1 MHQSKKRSSP
11 NTVEP
16 PVAKK
21 KQRVNGPISQNWRN
35 LKQTLVAESK
45 PTINY
50 REIRQKRKPQPET
63 PTESQRET
71 INDGKLKQQSTNPL
85 PANIKKNPKAKL
97 LPTSNSAAVTKVI
110 GLDCEMVGVGPD
122 GFDSALA
129 RVTIV
134 NSYGTIIYDKHVE
147 VPEKVTNY
155 RTKFSGI
162 RKQDLQ
168 GAPPFALVQ
177 KEVAK
182 LIKDR
187 IVVGHGLKNDFRALL
202 LQHPYSLTRDTSRY
216 GPLQRSKGRPHAL
229 RHLTK
234 SLFGVQIQS
243 GKHDPGEDARAA
255 VLVYKHVK
263 DAWEKAIKAKRVR
276 QAKMAKKNKAKK
288 VNSEVTTEMTTVMT
302 TTSTSV
308 VTSTGS
314 ISASYD
320 D

>member
-1 MHQSKKRSSP
+1 LNCMHQSKKRSSP

-21 KQRVNGPISQNWRN
+21 KQRVTGPISQNWRN

-50 REIRQKRKPQPET
+50 RGIRQKRKPQPET

-97 LPTSNSAAVTKVI
+97 LPSSNSTAVTKVI
-110 GLDCEMVGVGPD
+110 GLDCEMVGVGPY

-134 NSYGTIIYDKHVE
+134 NTYGTVIYDKHVQA
-147 VPEKVTNY
+147 PEQVTNY
-155 RTKFSGI
+155 RTQFSGV
-162 RKQDLQ
+162 RKEDLRD
-168 GAPPFALVQ
+168 APPFTLVQ
-177 KEVAK
+177 KEVAEI
-182 LIKDR
+182 IKDR
-187 IVVGHGLKNDFRALL
+187 IVVGHGLKNDFRALM
-202 LQHPYSLTRDTSRY
+202 LQHPFSLTRDTSRY
-216 GPLQRSKGRPHAL
+216 GPLQRSRGRPHAL
-229 RHLTK
+229 RQLTK
-234 SLFGVQIQS
+234 SLFGVQIQT
-243 GKHDPGEDARAA
+243 GEHDPGEDARAA

-263 DAWEKAIKAKRVR
+263 DAWEKSIKAKRVR
-276 QAKMAKKNKAKK
+276 QSKMSKKNKI
-288 VNSEVTTEMTTVMT
+288 VTVKNT
-302 TTSTSV
+302 TTTSV

-314 ISASYD
+314 VSASSED
-320 D
+320 GD